1 MSIMT
6 LSLMALNVVAFSAS
20 YEYDELGR
28 LVAERGSNGQ
38 HTQYTYDA
46 EGRRTQIIEGQNRTT
61 TLEYD
66 PLGRLVK
73 QTDAA
78 GGQTTF
84 AYDLGD
90 RVVRVTDPR
99 GLSTTYAHDGL
110 GQMRWQQSPDTGR
123 TTYDYNAAGIHTSV
137 TRNDGSVVYYE
148 HDGLG
153 RLTLSSAEG
162 EIHQFSYDSCSGGKG
177 RLCAVSTPVTATE
190 FAYNAGGQLMS
201 RRDWTT
207 VAGTRTDHTVSY
219 GYDAISRLSAIRYP
233 NGDRVEYGYGVDGR
247 MGSMSLISSGVAQ
260 PVIVQANWQATGRR
274 NWLNYGNG
282 LVRYYAYD
290 LDGRLTDMSVREQDH
305 TARDYKGYSYS
316 VNNEINAII
325 DPIVP
330 AMNQWIGYDALSRLT
345 TLARFDITNRLS
357 YDAGGNHDRYE
368 AGPNVTQYTIDP
380 HSNRVL
386 DYVNQDGARQYQ
398 YDALGNRISETA
410 GSRVQTYAYSAYNR
424 MRQSNINGL
433 VTDYVINAQ
442 GQRVAK
448 SNASTSRYYY
458 AGQNQLMS
466 ELTDSTWTNYLWFDG
481 ELVGLARSGQ
491 LNFVHTDHLGRP
503 DFVTNAGRQTV
514 WKAYNYAYGR
524 SVQQDDI
531 GGLNI
536 GFPGQYYDAESGL
549 WYNGFRDYDASIGR
563 YVQSDPIG
571 LAGGLNTYSYAAG
584 NPIARLDPWGLKDC
598 SCQSASFTEIRD
610 SLPDKGV
617 LTQLADGA
625 NSYKDGIAWGIAAAV
640 SSGGAMGATAQNDV
654 STANYLMSGA
664 AIQAASHPH
673 QTAVV
678 VAAATSKY
686 PLQLASRTAV
696 AYAVGS
702 AFGRSNGVKLAMLAM
717 YGSALKAAH
726 NNSGALAVAAVLGEN
741 ICE

>member
-20 YEYDELGR
+20 YEYDEMGR

-46 EGRRTQIIEGQNRTT
+46 EGRRTQIIDGQNRTT

-325 DPIVP
+325 DPIAP

-410 GSRVQTYAYSAYNR
+410 GSRVQTYGYSAYNR

-433 VTDYVINAQ
+433 VTDYVINAR

-481 ELVGLARSGQ
+481 ELVGLARNGQ

-549 WYNGFRDYDASIGR
+549 WYNGFRDYDASIAR
-563 YVQSDPIG
+563 YLQSDPIG
-571 LAGGLNTYSYAAG
+571 LLGGNNTYAYAESNPVSNTDALGLQARAVLRQHTPGTWSGSDPDQYGGPYIDLRSVAAG
-584 NPIARLDPWGLKDC
+584 SIGFIGKNVFPVVGITIVEMGKDGSESKPDNCPTGTLPIDKAKGKLGLDKD
-598 SCQSASFTEIRD
+598 AVHGIK
-610 SLPDKGV
+610 KGV
-617 LTQLADGA
+617 GA
-625 NSYKDGIAWGIAAAV
+625 GPRTWTGIDP
-640 SSGGAMGATAQNDV
+640 SGNVWTGG
-654 STANYLMSGA
+654 
-664 AIQAASHPH
+664 
-673 QTAVV
+673 
-678 VAAATSKY
+678 
-686 PLQLASRTAV
+686 
-696 AYAVGS
+696 VG
-702 AFGRSNGVKLAMLAM
+702 
-717 YGSALKAAH
+717 GS
-726 NNSGALAVAAVLGEN
+726 GEN
-741 ICE
+741 HGHYGPFLPGGVP